1 MLLGEFDAARPLAV
15 RAVEIAQ
22 QVGGAAEHAQGLATL
37 GVVQAQRGEL
47 DAGLAALA
55 TSFRLALGAGSLEN
69 IVRAAANQMYL
80 LITAGRFAEAL
91 QVARDGREAAR
102 SLGAPPALTWV
113 LDNNAATVLFA
124 TGRWAE
130 ADQLLAEPDG
140 ELAANATRFLQLLRL
155 ELAAARGESERA
167 AELAADLGKSPDDP
181 RVTGSLHACLAEQA
195 LNAGDLAGATH
206 EVAEGLAAVRDAA
219 MAEEELRLLAAG
231 ARAAAE
237 LALLPPQARP
247 RDLAAGWEE
256 LAAAVAGRAR
266 AITDRYPGRPEVA
279 AFGALAAAEQAR
291 QAGRD
296 DRVTWRAVAQA
307 WQVAG
312 QPYREAYARLREA
325 GAAASTGR
333 REQAARALAASQKL
347 ARQLPAAP
355 LLALADELARRARL
369 TSQPGPQASSATTAA
384 RFDLTAREIEVLAL
398 LTRGD
403 SNRQIARTLFISDRT
418 VAVHI
423 SRILSKLGVHNRTE
437 AATISARLGLVPPAP
452 ATTT

>member
-1 MLLGEFDAARPLAV
+1 MLLGEFDAALPLAV

-55 TSFRLALGAGSLEN
+55 TSFRLALGACSLEN

-130 ADQLLAEPDG
+130 ADQLLAELDG
-140 ELAANATRFLQLLRL
+140 ELARTRPILQLLRL

-167 AELAADLGKSPDDP
+167 AELSADLGKSPEDP

-195 LNAGDLAGATH
+195 LMPVTW
-206 EVAEGLAAVRDAA
+206 
-219 MAEEELRLLAAG
+219 
-231 ARAAAE
+231 
-237 LALLPPQARP
+237 PRP
-247 RDLAAGWEE
+247 RTRWPKGWPRCAMPPWPRKRSGSSPPVPASRPSWHCCPPGPGPAIWPPGGRNWRPPSPTWSCDHRPVLRMNGGGRLRGPGHRRAGP
-256 LAAAVAGRAR
+256 
-266 AITDRYPGRPEVA
+266 PGREGRP
-279 AFGALAAAEQAR
+279 GHLA
-291 QAGRD
+291 
-296 DRVTWRAVAQA
+296 AVAQA

-312 QPYREAYARLREA
+312 RALPGGIR
-325 GAAASTGR
+325 AAARGR
-333 REQAARALAASQKL
+333 GGSQ
-347 ARQLPAAP
+347 
-355 LLALADELARRARL
+355 DRAR
-369 TSQPGPQASSATTAA
+369 
-384 RFDLTAREIEVLAL
+384 E
-398 LTRGD
+398 
-403 SNRQIARTLFISDRT
+403 
-418 VAVHI
+418 
-423 SRILSKLGVHNRTE
+423 E
-437 AATISARLGLVPPAP
+437 APAPWPPARS
-452 ATTT
+452 